1 MFEAITAWATLVIAL
16 CTIGSVFL
24 AYRAMQSQVK
34 SLASSVSADLALKLV
49 HDFDSDANIARRGRV
64 SNALIKGLNLSET
77 EDLFDFFEQI
87 GLFVRKG
94 LIDADIAHS
103 FFFHWVNLYWV
114 AGKTLVE
121 KKRGASVGLW
131 TDFEYLHKRLLQ
143 IEMESDPHSR
153 FINPSED
160 LIRQSLEEEL
170 Q

>member
-24 AYRAMQSQVK
+24 AYRAMQNQVK

-64 SNALIKGLNLSET
+64 SNAFIKGLNLSET

-114 AGKTLVE
+114 AGKTLIE

-131 TDFEYLHKRLLQ
+131 TDFEYLYKRLLQ